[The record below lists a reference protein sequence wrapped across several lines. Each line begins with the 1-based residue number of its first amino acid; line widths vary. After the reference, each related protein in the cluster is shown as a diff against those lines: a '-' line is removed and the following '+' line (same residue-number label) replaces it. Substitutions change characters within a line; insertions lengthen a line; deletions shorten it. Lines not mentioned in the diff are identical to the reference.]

1 MEKLNDKRRY
11 LRTKTDS
18 KSRDELELI
27 DSELAE
33 KYAETNYRKINEE
46 LKAFKGEDGGFNPR
60 LRWKLKK
67 KLSPKQSEPPTAMK
81 DADGNLLT
89 DDKDIVEESVKHYKK
104 VFEDKAIDDNLK
116 DHKKERQEL
125 CAKRLELAA
134 KNKTP
139 PWTIK
144 DVKNA
149 TQNIKSGISK
159 DPYGHPNEL
168 FKDGVA
174 GDGLMQA
181 IKELMNRLKDNPG
194 EYSASMDICNVTSL
208 YKNKGDK
215 NMFDSHRGVFRTTIL
230 RNILERL
237 IYNDEYNT
245 VDSGLTD
252 CNVGCR
258 KKRNVRHI
266 LFVINAVTN
275 SSKKGTDNPCDIC
288 VYQVRKCFD
297 TLWMSECINDL
308 YESGLTNDKLCL
320 LFHANKSA
328 RIAIKSSSGVSE
340 RFTIHN
346 KVMQGTVWA
355 GLM

>member
-60 LRWKLKK
+60 LLWKLKK

-134 KNKTP
+134 KK
-139 PWTIK
+139 K
-144 DVKNA
+144 
-149 TQNIKSGISK
+149 
-159 DPYGHPNEL
+159 HHH
-168 FKDGVA
+168 
-174 GDGLMQA
+174 GL
-181 IKELMNRLKDNPG
+181 LK
-194 EYSASMDICNVTSL
+194 M
-208 YKNKGDK
+208 
-215 NMFDSHRGVFRTTIL
+215 
-230 RNILERL
+230 
-237 IYNDEYNT
+237 
-245 VDSGLTD
+245 
-252 CNVGCR
+252 
-258 KKRNVRHI
+258 
-266 LFVINAVTN
+266 
-275 SSKKGTDNPCDIC
+275 
-288 VYQVRKCFD
+288 
-297 TLWMSECINDL
+297 
-308 YESGLTNDKLCL
+308 
-320 LFHANKSA
+320 
-328 RIAIKSSSGVSE
+328 
-340 RFTIHN
+340 
-346 KVMQGTVWA
+346 
-355 GLM
+355 